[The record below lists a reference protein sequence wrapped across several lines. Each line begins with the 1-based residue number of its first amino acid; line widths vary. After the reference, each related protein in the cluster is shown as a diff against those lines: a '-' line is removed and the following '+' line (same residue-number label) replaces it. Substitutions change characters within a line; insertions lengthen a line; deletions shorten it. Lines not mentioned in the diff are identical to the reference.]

1 MRIIGYIEHPGM
13 KITVFKT
20 DTRISVKFETGF
32 YEQTY
37 KFPIDVH
44 LQNLDDVKRL
54 VDQAFISAVRQE
66 MERMHRISVQA
77 AARRPPEKEHDF
89 EEII

>member
-44 LQNLDDVKRL
+44 LQNLDDVKNSLIRRL
-54 VDQAFISAVRQE
+54 SRPCARKWSACTGYPSRLLPGG
-66 MERMHRISVQA
+66 RLKRA
-77 AARRPPEKEHDF
+77 
-89 EEII
+89 